1 MPNEGFIW
9 AAYLLTWLVV
19 IPFTWMTLGRVRR
32 AERTAR
38 GGEAGSRLCAHG
50 AVARASRSRPR

>member
-32 AERTAR
+32 VERTAR
-38 GGEAGSRLCAHG
+38 GGEAGSRL
-50 AVARASRSRPR
+50 

>member
-19 IPFTWMTLGRVRR
+19 VPFTWLTLARVRR
-32 AERTAR
+32 AERAAR
-38 GGEAGSRLCAHG
+38 GSEREN
-50 AVARASRSRPR
+50 RP

>member
-19 IPFTWMTLGRVRR
+19 IPFTWVTLARVRR
-32 AERTAR
+32 AERAAR
-38 GGEAGSRLCAHG
+38 GGEPGSR
-50 AVARASRSRPR
+50 P

>member
-1 MPNEGFIW
+1 MPNEQFIW

-19 IPFTWMTLGRVRR
+19 VPFTVMTLGRVRR

-38 GGEAGSRLCAHG
+38 GGESGSR
-50 AVARASRSRPR
+50 P